1 MSEKFDVIVV
11 GAGMA
16 GNACAYVLAQ
26 GGLKVLQIE
35 RGETPGSKN
44 VQGAILYADAIERI
58 IPDFRDDAPLER
70 HMIEQRLW
78 IMDDNAYVGASYRSE
93 DFNQEPYN
101 RYTILRTHFD
111 QWFNKKVREAGA
123 LVICETT
130 VTELLLD
137 GKRVIGVLTDRKG
150 GEIYAD
156 AVVLCDGVNSRLA
169 TKAGFHPEIQPK
181 DVALAVKEIH
191 FLPQETIEAR
201 FNLGENEGVA
211 IEMAGKITAGM
222 PNLTFAYPD
231 HEAAYVENNSI
242 VRLNYYFE
250 NDGDDTF
257 NISDFYKDYMAENQ
271 AIEFQD
277 DGTPYTLGVP
287 FNKSTEVLV
296 YNESFFNWA
305 TTRDASITV
314 PSTWD
319 ELLTVGPKINTLL
332 APYFGKYIGSN
343 SIAYNKESDMPA
355 GVSTIF
361 DFSTVAESDFRPL
374 SYDSQS
380 NFFITA
386 CRQWGGKYTEVEKG
400 NGYLAFDSTEVK
412 SALSYF
418 QDGYNRKAL
427 GIPANWDEAKYSSTP
442 FKYLE
447 TVMAI
452 GSSAGVSNDAPTGN
466 KFTINVAPLPY
477 HEADKK
483 FVISQGTNLV
493 MLDQGTNAQRIAA
506 WKLIKYLSK
515 EANGE
520 FSALTGYFPSCE
532 YASQSE
538 AYSTFLSQV
547 PASTADKIRRNTAL
561 VNRDIYMAS
570 GSTWTKF
577 VDPPF
582 SGSSTVRNAV
592 DSAMRLVSVSFQL
605 LTPPTPKSSSLNA
618 RPTLR
623 AAGKTSRSSDYNSSS
638 LTKSPVI
645 MTGLSLYW
653 LNLTDALER
662 VSRGAGS
669 SYRIR
674 FPY

>member
-1 MSEKFDVIVV
+1 MKKNNRLKFI
-11 GAGMA
+11 APL
-16 GNACAYVLAQ
+16 VLAA
-26 GGLKVLQIE
+26 GCLTAGLSSCGQTDL
-35 RGETPGSKN
+35 
-44 VQGAILYADAIERI
+44 
-58 IPDFRDDAPLER
+58 
-70 HMIEQRLW
+70 
-78 IMDDNAYVGASYRSE
+78 AYNINWSE
-93 DFNQEPYN
+93 DTSGT
-101 RYTILRTHFD
+101 TINFWTPFGSD
-111 QWFNKKVREAGA
+111 IEAVLEN
-123 LVICETT
+123 LVGKFEEDTGIT
-130 VTELLLD
+130 VKMES
-137 GKRVIGVLTDRKG
+137 KG
-150 GEIYAD
+150 GYDNLEKAI
-156 AVVLCDGVNSRLA
+156 VLSASTN
-169 TKAGFHPEIQPK
+169 T
-181 DVALAVKEIH
+181 
-191 FLPQETIEAR
+191 
-201 FNLGENEGVA
+201 
-211 IEMAGKITAGM
+211 M

-592 DSAMRLVSVSFQL
+592 DSAMAQL
-605 LTPPTPKSSSLNA
+605 FID
-618 RPTLR
+618 
-623 AAGKTSRSSDYNSSS
+623 GKTPSEIVAALYSQLGDYVR
-638 LTKSPVI
+638 K
-645 MTGLSLYW
+645 
-653 LNLTDALER
+653 
-662 VSRGAGS
+662 
-669 SYRIR
+669 
-674 FPY
+674 